1 MVLYITIPYIRPW
14 KKPNYLGS
22 WLTSSLRGPES
33 LCVELNS
40 EASRR
45 CKCVVAA
52 GTVPCSST
60 RRSQAGTKGI
70 QGIQGGAPQLFQTS
84 FRWFLDFRNHSS
96 LPRWSPLSRWTPSD
110 VGWFITPMEK
120 YRYIYHKPKWNWS
133 YVHLVSVH
141 ELWHHLVPDR
151 DQSMAG
157 QAHHR
162 SDGDSHPKI
171 TQRTST
177 APLGEFRDLIETQK
191 NMDMRK
197 PASECACHS
206 VSFAFHC
213 VGSFWTATLME
224 SYPIK
229 VLVLSV
235 LWTTYDYIPT
245 VILLGGCCLSGI
257 LFLCVQTWEHY
268 LDMISLDQIILD
280 QYRSVGEIDRPLV
293 SDLFL

>member
-1 MVLYITIPYIRPW
+1 MFCCFGGPSSVPF
-14 KKPNYLGS
+14 
-22 WLTSSLRGPES
+22 TSRTS
-33 LCVELNS
+33 
-40 EASRR
+40 AHF
-45 CKCVVAA
+45 
-52 GTVPCSST
+52 
-60 RRSQAGTKGI
+60 RS
-70 QGIQGGAPQLFQTS
+70 
-84 FRWFLDFRNHSS
+84 
-96 LPRWSPLSRWTPSD
+96 
-110 VGWFITPMEK
+110 VWFISFKVVTPLTAS
-120 YRYIYHKPKWNWS
+120 IYHKPKWNWS

-257 LFLCVQTWEHY
+257 LFFVCANLGT
-268 LDMISLDQIILD
+268 
-280 QYRSVGEIDRPLV
+280 
-293 SDLFL
+293 LFRYD